1 MLHDQAR
8 GLGAVSTPDYGS
20 PFDRLRELSLR
31 IPEGA
36 QELLPLVDFLETFP
50 EQVTEEALVHLVGV
64 TALGIAKAGQG
75 GLWDG
80 SRWIFLRGNA
90 APFPTNPG
98 PGWLS
103 LPWTYGDETFGH
115 LVVRTAWAPPAL
127 PLLLSISAPLLA
139 WRRLEALRSDQN
151 RALALQLSRLNTLF
165 DLTRSL
171 GEVETKADI
180 VHLAATSLMAEFLI
194 TRLLVVGADGTVLF
208 GRGLGQLPSALSADA
223 IQRIVS
229 ERALAHTIE
238 MRDQNHSHGF
248 AYAGEPTIGNL
259 SDEDELFF
267 QTLLNITST
276 QLTALELRESRI
288 QALRMEKDLDLAR
301 NIQRRILPKQLPE
314 PPGWQCA
321 AANLPYEAVGGDLY
335 DLWMAHQ
342 EADQNPRLHIA
353 LGDISGKGLPASLMM
368 TQLSAFLRAM
378 ADRRVKDWGRL
389 AHRLNARM
397 NDIRD
402 RNRYA
407 TLFAASLNPENGDMR
422 YVNGGHNPPL
432 LVPAD
437 GGPTIHL
444 SPTGPMVGLLPGAT
458 FSEGHATMSPG
469 DVLLIFTDGLV
480 EAENALGQ
488 DLGEMPLIRAVQS
501 LPHATAD
508 ELFERILVDTFQHME
523 GSGFKD
529 DVTLVVVKRTGNAL
543 NPFTENHP

>member
-1 MLHDQAR
+1 MNAP
-8 GLGAVSTPDYGS
+8 ASAS

-90 APFPTNPG
+90 TPFPTNPG

-103 LPWTYGDETFGH
+103 LPWTYGDELFGH
-115 LVVRTAWAPPAL
+115 LVVRTSWAPPAL

-194 TRLLVVGADGTVLF
+194 TRLMVVGADGTVLF
-208 GRGLGQLPSALSADA
+208 SRGVGKVASPLSADA
-223 IQRIVS
+223 LHQI
-229 ERALAHTIE
+229 LADKDLVHAVE
-238 MRDQNHSHGF
+238 LRDQNHSHGF
-248 AYAGEPTIGNL
+248 AYAGEPTIGRL
-259 SDEDELFF
+259 SDDDELFF

-314 PPGWQCA
+314 PAGWQCA

-335 DLWMAHQ
+335 DLWMAHR
-342 EADQNPRLHIA
+342 EAGQNPRLHIA

-378 ADRRVKDWGRL
+378 ADRRVEDWGRL

-397 NDIRD
+397 NQVRD

-407 TLFAASLNPENGDMR
+407 TLFAGSLNPENGDMR

-432 LVPAD
+432 LIPGNGDPVV
-437 GGPTIHL
+437 HL
-444 SPTGPMVGLLPGAT
+444 SPTGPMVGLLPGAS
-458 FSEGHATMSPG
+458 FSEGHTTMNPG

-480 EAENALGQ
+480 EAENAQGQ
-488 DLGEMPLIRAVQS
+488 DLGEEPLIQVVRANPEAS
-501 LPHATAD
+501 AD
-508 ELFERILVDTFQHME
+508 ELFEKILVDTFQHME

-529 DVTLVVVKRTGNAL
+529 DVTLVVVKRIGSAL
-543 NPFTENHP
+543 GAA